1 MSKINL
7 LDLFSGIGGFAQGL
21 TQAGFE
27 IQNHYFSEIEKHPI
41 AIYRNKF
48 KEAEYAG
55 SVTDVR
61 GDRLPKINA
70 ITFGSPCQDF
80 SLAGKREGIEGERS
94 SLVREAIR
102 LIDECR
108 PDFFIWENVK
118 GVFSSNDGADFWAVI
133 QALADIGGY
142 RLEWQL
148 LNTAWF
154 LPQNRERVYL
164 VGCLGGGSGGKVF
177 PITEG
182 FNDATQ
188 ARQQPVNGVSV
199 NCIDANYA
207 KGPDGKRTMIRT
219 INGGDTCR
227 TIRSGGRQSTS
238 DKHSWDIVRVGAQR
252 GRNPERPSDRTK
264 GAPMRQTLE
273 INHNGTT
280 NTLTSVAKD
289 NYVIGTMRKYKDGE
303 GFRAV
308 SGDHSPTINARSR
321 QDGDMQPCIK
331 YEGTRIHD
339 WRENQNTISA
349 FRGDARRSGVGEHVY
364 HKETGIANTL
374 QTAHTHK
381 LINSDSLIR
390 RLTEV
395 ECERLQG
402 FSDYWTEYGDYE
414 GVIKKVPATARY
426 KALGNAVTVD
436 VVQAVGEA
444 ILEATA

>member
-48 KEAEYAG
+48 KEAQYAG

-102 LIDECR
+102 IIDECR

-164 VGCLGGGSGGKVF
+164 VGCLGAGSGRAVF

-227 TIRSGGRQSTS
+227 TIRSGGRQM
-238 DKHSWDIVRVGAQR
+238 RVAAQR
-252 GRNPERPSDRTK
+252 GRNPERPSDRTA

-289 NYVIGTMRKYKDGE
+289 NYVVGPYIENENLSGQRFRNSYAGTL
-303 GFRAV
+303 RA
-308 SGDHSPTINARSR
+308 NASHN
-321 QDGDMQPCIK
+321 
-331 YEGTRIHD
+331 Y
-339 WRENQNTISA
+339 
-349 FRGDARRSGVGEHVY
+349 
-364 HKETGIANTL
+364 
-374 QTAHTHK
+374 QTV
-381 LINSDSLIR
+381 NSIR

-402 FSDYWTEYGDYE
+402 FSDRWTEYGDYE

>member
-21 TQAGFE
+21 TQASFE
-27 IQNHYFSEIEKHPI
+27 IENHYFSEIEKHPI

-48 KEAEYAG
+48 KEAQYAG

-164 VGCLGGGSGGKVF
+164 VGCLGAGSGRAVF

-227 TIRSGGRQSTS
+227 TIRSGGRQM
-238 DKHSWDIVRVGAQR
+238 RVAAQI

-264 GAPMRQTLE
+264 GAPMRQALE

-289 NYVIGTMRKYKDGE
+289 NYVVGTMRKYKDGE

-331 YEGTRIHD
+331 YVVEPYIENENLSGQRFRNSYAGTLR
-339 WRENQNTISA
+339 
-349 FRGDARRSGVGEHVY
+349 
-364 HKETGIANTL
+364 ANASHNY
-374 QTAHTHK
+374 QTV
-381 LINSDSLIR
+381 NSIR

-402 FSDYWTEYGDYE
+402 FSDGWTEYGDYE

>member
-27 IQNHYFSEIEKHPI
+27 IENHYFSEIEKHPI

-48 KEAEYAG
+48 KEAQYAG

-102 LIDECR
+102 LVDECR

-118 GVFSSNDGADFWAVI
+118 GVFSSNDGADFWAVV
-133 QALADIGGY
+133 QALADIGVY

-164 VGCLGGGSGGKVF
+164 VGSLGGGSGGKVF

-227 TIRSGGRQSTS
+227 TIRSGGRQM
-238 DKHSWDIVRVGAQR
+238 RVAAQR
-252 GRNPERPSDRTK
+252 GRNPERPSDGTK

-308 SGDHSPTINARSR
+308 SGEQSPTINARSR

-331 YEGTRIHD
+331 
-339 WRENQNTISA
+339 
-349 FRGDARRSGVGEHVY
+349 RGES
-364 HKETGIANTL
+364 
-374 QTAHTHK
+374 
-381 LINSDSLIR
+381 IR

-402 FSDYWTEYGDYE
+402 FSDGWTEYGDYE

-436 VVQAVGEA
+436 VVQAVGES